1 MPTSLE
7 GDLCLEKEMPC
18 LGSWH
23 FLSSVSFGKVLILSY
38 YSLQEDRSLAFFFF
52 TSELYVRFSCLWG
65 WGSERVDKALSMQV
79 KAGIPSQVL
88 T

>member
-38 YSLQEDRSLAFFFF
+38 YSLQEDRSLAFFFLLL
-52 TSELYVRFSCLWG
+52 SYMLGLAVYGAGEVR
-65 WGSERVDKALSMQV
+65 E
-79 KAGIPSQVL
+79 
-88 T
+88 